1 MVLFR
6 LGRRRG
12 KKQLGVE
19 AVASHLSR
27 ANAARRK
34 VGHPAFFL
42 GERERRYNGKN
53 KVKKGRQ
60 NAVWCEA
67 MRRTVWHRVTG
78 WALGVALVFGLSLGL
93 DVGAVAQAG
102 NAALPAAGAGAV
114 KRLIL
119 TDGSYQAATEWKT
132 VGERVEYYSAERS
145 EWEEVPAALVDWKAT
160 EEWNADASKSQKE
173 TLKQESGEEIA
184 ARKEA
189 ELNTPQVAPKLAPEL
204 RLPPD
209 GGVYVLE
216 EVAGKPVLQKL
227 AGNKWMEDDHEGSTL
242 LKRSIIPIAG
252 ARQTV
257 QLKGRAAE
265 VRVHATG
272 SSGASPSI
280 FVDVE
285 NDQGVI
291 EGGYFRIVRLERKR
305 EMRVVAENKID
316 RGGSESSKEMFLHSR
331 AERFSGDW
339 WKVIPLEELPPGEYA
354 IVLDGVKDAEGGLVW
369 DFGVDK

>member
-1 MVLFR
+1 MAKATAKQR
-6 LGRRRG
+6 QGNSWRR
-12 KKQLGVE
+12 
-19 AVASHLSR
+19 AV
-27 ANAARRK
+27 
-34 VGHPAFFL
+34 
-42 GERERRYNGKN
+42 
-53 KVKKGRQ
+53 
-60 NAVWCEA
+60 VWCEA
-67 MRRTVWHRVTG
+67 MRRTIWHRVTG
-78 WALGVALVFGLSLGL
+78 AVLALGLSLL
-93 DVGAVAQAG
+93 LGASAGAQTGNATLPAAGAGAG
-102 NAALPAAGAGAV
+102 NAALPAAGAGAGNAALPAAGAPAGAGAV

-160 EEWNADASKSQKE
+160 EEWNAEAAKSQEE
-173 TLKQESGEEIA
+173 TLKQESGEEIS

-209 GGVYVLE
+209 GGVFVLE

-252 ARQTV
+252 ARQTIE
-257 QLKGRAAE
+257 LKGGAAE

-316 RGGSESSKEMFLHSR
+316 RGGSESSKETFLHSR

-339 WKVIPLEELPPGEYA
+339 WKVIPLEKLTPGEYA
-354 IVLDGVKDAEGGLVW
+354 IVIDGVKDEESGLVW